1 MKTVEDKYQIKEK
14 LLGQGTFA
22 KTYVA
27 INIKTKQIL
36 ACKMI
41 SKQEL
46 LDLINAY
53 KAKNSAKNY
62 FIKALKNE
70 MTTCKKLKH
79 KNIVLCEDVLETKG
93 NIYFFL

>member
-1 MKTVEDKYQIKEK
+1 L
-14 LLGQGTFA
+14 LLGQGSFA
-22 KTYVA
+22 KTYLA
-27 INIKTKQIL
+27 INVETKQAL

-53 KAKNSAKNY
+53 QAKNSAKNY

-70 MTTCKKLKH
+70 MSTWKKLKH
-79 KNIVLCEDVLETKG
+79 KNIVECEDVLETTG
-93 NIYFFL
+93 NIYFLLEFCNEG